1 MKRLGNEVGG
11 NLKKVGEGEGPVE
24 KIWGHGKQ
32 DGEKTLGDT
41 TSSGPMVA

>member
-1 MKRLGNEVGG
+1 M
-11 NLKKVGEGEGPVE
+11 KKVGEGEGPVE